1 MIPRSR
7 GIIVF
12 IYFALITL
20 SIAIRFPLHQLASAD
35 KVVFSIVNN
44 EELYLLNILT
54 FGSISTMVDTVR

>member
-1 MIPRSR
+1 M
-7 GIIVF
+7 F